1 MENIINRLAYLEGLA
16 EGYEID
22 AEKKEGRILLEL
34 MDIVS
39 EMAEELKARQDELEE
54 YVDLI
59 EEDLTNL
66 EDYVYDEEDDFEDFD
81 YDDYEDYDYDDD
93 FDDFGY
99 EDECECGGNCGCS
112 DSEPVQE

>member
-16 EGYEID
+16 EGYEIN

-39 EMAEELKARQDELEE
+39 EMAEEIKNRQDEIEE
-54 YVDLI
+54 YIDLI

-66 EDYVYDEEDDFEDFD
+66 EDYVYEEDDDYYDDFD
-81 YDDYEDYDYDDD
+81 YDDYDYDDD
-93 FDDFGY
+93 SFFDDY
-99 EDECECGGNCGCS
+99 EDECECGGDCNCS
-112 DSEPVQE
+112 DPEPMEE